1 MNQMN
6 YFYAN
11 ACPIYIALYRH
22 TLDMFN
28 NSNSLGSVEW

>member
-1 MNQMN
+1 MNQVN